1 MHIPVTNA
9 SINRLS
15 KGNIEEAA
23 YLFPQEKS
31 GYQIGTRGDL
41 HQLCDSAPRVL
52 SLALLRRLDLSGHDR
67 TPRVL

>member
-1 MHIPVTNA
+1 MYNEPLTPLYG
-9 SINRLS
+9 NRPQ
-15 KGNIEEAA
+15 GNIEEAA

-41 HQLCDSAPRVL
+41 HQLCDSAPLVL
-52 SLALLRRLDLSGHDR
+52 SLALLRRLNLSGHDR